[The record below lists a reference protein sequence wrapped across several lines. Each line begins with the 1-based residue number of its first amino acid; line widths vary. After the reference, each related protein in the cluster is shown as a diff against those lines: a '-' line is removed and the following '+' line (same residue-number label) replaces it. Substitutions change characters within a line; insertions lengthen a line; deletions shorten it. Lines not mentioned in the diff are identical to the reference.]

1 MKTFITSDQHWG
13 HANIIQL
20 SAWRSFEDVNHMNE
34 HMVLAWNKRVNQGDT
49 VYHLGDI
56 FWHVDVARAIL
67 PRLNGKIKLI
77 RGNHDWWLDE
87 IVTRSEGDMWSKIE
101 VIDPISRLNFNETK
115 IWMCHYPFRVWE
127 GSFRGA
133 MMLYGHCHGTIEKD
147 RLPRSM
153 DMSVDVSGYEPWTA
167 EEVWEHLSKDKIM
180 PEELRIGGGLKY
192 DHRVSKEGRER

>member
-1 MKTFITSDQHWG
+1 
-13 HANIIQL
+13 
-20 SAWRSFEDVNHMNE
+20 MNE
-34 HMVLAWNKRVNQGDT
+34 HMIGAWNKRVSPGDI

-56 FWHVDVARAIL
+56 FWGINVARAIL
-67 PRLNGKIKLI
+67 PRLNGNIKLI
-77 RGNHDWWLDE
+77 RGNHDWWLDKVE
-87 IVTRSEGDMWSKIE
+87 TRYEGDMWSKIE
-101 VIDPISRLNFNETK
+101 IIDPIFRLNFNKTK

-153 DMSVDVSGYEPWTA
+153 DMSVDVSGYEPWIV

-192 DHRVSKEGRER
+192 DNKS

>member
-1 MKTFITSDQHWG
+1 MIYITSDQHWG
-13 HANIIQL
+13 HNAIRWL
-20 SAWRSFEDVNHMNE
+20 SSFRSFESLEDMDNHMV
-34 HMVLAWNKRVNQGDT
+34 HAWNKRVTPADT
-49 VYHLGDI
+49 VYHIGDI
-56 FWHVDVARAIL
+56 FWHINVARAIL
-67 PRLNGKIKLI
+67 PRLNGNIKLI

-87 IVTRSEGDMWSKIE
+87 IVTRHEGDIWSKIE
-101 VIDPISRLNFNETK
+101 IIDPIYRLNFNKTK
-115 IWMCHYPFRVWE
+115 IWMCHYPLRVWE

-153 DMSVDVSGYEPWTA
+153 DMSVDVSGYEPWTV